1 MTYQKLE
8 LFYSYTFYDLIFSI
22 ILLIISLSIAA
33 LLTRALKINNSIS
46 ISMYI
51 IHHVYFLIYC
61 YYSINYGSDALSYF
75 LEHEGYKYLDYEQ
88 GRISLFKF
96 IHLLS
101 SFNIDYFNI
110 NYLFSIF
117 SLIGFYFLLYIF
129 KLTYSKQQNY
139 NKFVLLFLFLP
150 SIHFWVMGYSKD
162 TLTFFCIS
170 IIFYQIIQKEKNF
183 LIIFFAIALVSY
195 VRLHIGLILSVSII
209 ISYILNSKSYKNI
222 FLLTLFCLLIIFLIL
237 QKILN
242 QTPTLENIINFL
254 NMFNN
259 LYISDENTA
268 INSDNFIIKMYY
280 YLFAPNVFDIRG
292 NNIFFLIIIIENT
305 YLVLLSLYLIFKKKF
320 HFISSKK
327 NIFFLIFGLICLIL
341 FTQVT
346 SNLGIASRQKW
357 IFMPSIIIF
366 LLCIREKNLKIF
378 R

>member
-8 LFYSYTFYDLIFSI
+8 LFYSYTFFDLIFSI

-61 YYSINYGSDALSYF
+61 YYSINYGLDSLSYF
-75 LEHEGYKYLDYEQ
+75 LENEGYKYLGYEQ
-88 GRISLFKF
+88 GRVSLYKF

-150 SIHFWVMGYSKD
+150 SIHFWVMGFSKD
-162 TLTFFCIS
+162 TLTFFCIT

-222 FLLTLFCLLIIFLIL
+222 FLLTLFCLIILFLIL
-237 QKILN
+237 QKIIN

-280 YLFAPNVFDIRG
+280 YLFVPNVFDIRG
-292 NNIFFLIIIIENT
+292 NNIFFLILIIENT

-327 NIFFLIFGLICLIL
+327 NIFFLIFGLTCLIL
-341 FTQVT
+341 FTVVT